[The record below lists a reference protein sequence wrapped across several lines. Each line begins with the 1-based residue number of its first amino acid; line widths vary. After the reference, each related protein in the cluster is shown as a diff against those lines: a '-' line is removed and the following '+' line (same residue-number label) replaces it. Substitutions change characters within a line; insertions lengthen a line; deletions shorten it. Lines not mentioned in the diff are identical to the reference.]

1 MKPSGSTS
9 RRDKEL
15 KDFNMN
21 FGNSEDKFLD
31 LDNGCENHIVIIR
44 KFDINRI
51 SMISLRTRFRIIFIS
66 QKTGHVIK
74 QIFQNANS
82 VEDIAGYFNY
92 DLQTVSSD
100 QLLDHMIVYPQ
111 IVDKSTHI
119 SGLKTDHLYIKNAL
133 LEEFHTKAIVQNIY
147 FSDYDYNAARIIF
160 RKN

>member
-1 MKPSGSTS
+1 MAKNVSSIVHNCRFLENDVIRYNKTQMKPSGSTS

-66 QKTGHVIK
+66 
-74 QIFQNANS
+74 
-82 VEDIAGYFNY
+82 
-92 DLQTVSSD
+92 
-100 QLLDHMIVYPQ
+100 
-111 IVDKSTHI
+111 
-119 SGLKTDHLYIKNAL
+119 
-133 LEEFHTKAIVQNIY
+133 
-147 FSDYDYNAARIIF
+147 
-160 RKN
+160 

>member
-1 MKPSGSTS
+1 MAKNVSSIVHNRRFLENDVIRYNKTQMKPSGSTS

-66 QKTGHVIK
+66 
-74 QIFQNANS
+74 
-82 VEDIAGYFNY
+82 
-92 DLQTVSSD
+92 
-100 QLLDHMIVYPQ
+100 
-111 IVDKSTHI
+111 
-119 SGLKTDHLYIKNAL
+119 
-133 LEEFHTKAIVQNIY
+133 
-147 FSDYDYNAARIIF
+147 
-160 RKN
+160 

>member
-21 FGNSEDKFLD
+21 FGNSEGKFLD

-92 DLQTVSSD
+92 DL
-100 QLLDHMIVYPQ
+100 
-111 IVDKSTHI
+111 
-119 SGLKTDHLYIKNAL
+119 
-133 LEEFHTKAIVQNIY
+133 
-147 FSDYDYNAARIIF
+147 
-160 RKN
+160 